1 MKRSSIRNGGFGIF
15 ACRTFNVGELVT
27 VYLGEMVPVMYR
39 FQDIIA
45 IHPKKKMDVF
55 MMNIGLPI
63 ESITKVETFQ
73 IAEWIHAE
81 LLGQR
86 NKLVLETKSLLI
98 ITGTVFAR
106 HVRRIFIFLT
116 WIHQLWK
123 FVLIA
128 TKDVIVGKVAK
139 NASNS
144 FVYFVMTIS
153 KLMLKLLMF
162 SLP

>member
-1 MKRSSIRNGGFGIF
+1 
-15 ACRTFNVGELVT
+15 
-27 VYLGEMVPVMYR
+27 
-39 FQDIIA
+39 
-45 IHPKKKMDVF
+45 MDAS

-73 IAEWIHAE
+73 IAEWIMSE

-86 NKLVLETKSLLI
+86 NKLVLETRSLLI

-106 HVRRIFIFLT
+106 HVTRIFIFLI